1 MKKFFYTTFLCSSL
15 LLGGAALA
23 GSHPLTKVVFDK
35 TSGISYVDQ
44 VVHIDWDIDNPPS
57 LVIDGVST
65 PLNKA
70 YINSIMEI
78 ASDLLY
84 TMTEG
89 RMRLG
94 KISVYSNTFL
104 DRADMQILNKS
115 GRPNAHLDGI
125 DVLGMRNQ
133 NFTQPFGEPANVTYI
148 GKTIAHEF
156 GHYFFGL
163 LDEYREV
170 GNFKTEDPGSP
181 QDRDTPRP
189 TIMNSQ
195 MDFSRFST
203 PADYSD
209 TTKRQTAQYRWFG
222 RSAWET
228 LVADPAT
235 DLPHTKAD
243 KLRTWF
249 DSFKGM
255 SVPTTLAV
263 PIDASKSRSSLQ
275 LTFMKNTRVAYVF
288 DLNVT
293 QPELDGF
300 IKAATA
306 SINAMPAG
314 TIASSLTFSGGSFVE
329 IGTVTLGAGADDPMR
344 QVARDSFLS
353 HKAMPGTGFT
363 GLNNALRRAA
373 VLVSPLAAAQ
383 DNAAK
388 IGLPA
393 PLTTSVEIAATP
405 AIELFTTTA
414 STVLPE
420 TQTAL
425 VNGAVML
432 IAEMLNKGNGGNME
446 TVAKA
451 TRGSPAIANS
461 AAELEKKVL
470 HHIHALIGDSMP
482 NIATQKYDSF
492 AAGAKLEMKFLVAS
506 KAIDGK
512 VVLEALVGPNVGMS
526 LELKTPGGIT
536 VNEFNAASLGI
547 TYKNNILEN
556 SLSYYIPTTF
566 PNRTGNWT
574 ATLSA
579 INSSVA
585 PVELEAETES
595 KLSVAVSIIGG
606 TKEDPRSPMI
616 TAIVQQPVI
625 VKNANVKVDIYDATG
640 MLVKKDLVLTDDGLG
655 VDLKPGD
662 GVYSASLEGILT
674 KSGDYDVE
682 VHVTNGDLTAAY
694 GTGGALSAGAN
705 ARDVVIGESFLREEN
720 LDFAFFSNSLAA
732 QVTEAMSGGGGG
744 GCTLGRGAPF
754 DPVFP
759 LLVAGAGLY
768 LLRRKSPDGL
778 VNESSAHH

>member
-1 MKKFFYTTFLCSSL
+1 MKKLIYLALLWSSL

-35 TSGISYVDQ
+35 TSGTTYIDQ

-57 LVIDGVST
+57 LMIEGVST
-65 PLNKA
+65 PLNRA
-70 YINSIMEI
+70 YITSIMQV

-94 KISVYSNTFL
+94 KISVYGNAFL
-104 DRADMQILNKS
+104 DRADMQILNKD
-115 GRPNAHLDGI
+115 GRPNAHIDGI
-125 DVLGMRNQ
+125 DVAGMRNQ
-133 NFTQPFGEPANVTYI
+133 NFTQPFGEPATVTYI

-156 GHYFFGL
+156 GHYVFGL

-170 GNFKTEDPGSP
+170 GNFKTDDPGSP
-181 QDRDTPRP
+181 QDRDTARP

-195 MDFSRFST
+195 MDYSRFSNA
-203 PADYSD
+203 ADYAD
-209 TTKRQTAQYRWFG
+209 ATKRQTAQYRWFG

-228 LVADPAT
+228 LVADPST

-243 KLRTWF
+243 KPRTWF

-263 PIDASKSRSSLQ
+263 PVDANKSRASLQ
-275 LTFMKNTRVAYVF
+275 VTFMKNAPKVAYVF

-293 QPELDGF
+293 QAELDGF
-300 IKAATA
+300 IRAATA
-306 SINAMPAG
+306 SINAMAAG
-314 TIASSLTFSGGSFVE
+314 TVASSLTFSGDNFVE

-344 QVARDSFLS
+344 QAARDSFLS
-353 HKAMPGTGFT
+353 HKATPGTGFA
-363 GLNNALRRAA
+363 GLNSALRRAS
-373 VLVSPLAAAQ
+373 VLISPLAAAQ
-383 DNAAK
+383 DNASK
-388 IGLPA
+388 LGLPA
-393 PLTTSVEIAATP
+393 PLTTSVEIVATP
-405 AIELFTTTA
+405 VIELFTTTA
-414 STVLPE
+414 STALPE
-420 TQTAL
+420 TLTAL
-425 VNGAVML
+425 ANGAVML
-432 IAEMLNKGNGGNME
+432 NAEMLNKGNGGNME
-446 TVAKA
+446 TLAKA

-470 HHIHALIGDSMP
+470 HHVHAMLGDGMP
-482 NIATQKYDSF
+482 NIASQKFDSF
-492 AAGAKLEMKFLVAS
+492 AAGAKLEMKFLIAS

-526 LELKTPGGIT
+526 LELKTPGGVT
-536 VNEFNAASLGI
+536 VNESNAASLGI
-547 TYKNNILEN
+547 TYKNNSAEK

-566 PNRTGNWT
+566 PGRAGSWT

-579 INSSVA
+579 VNASVA
-585 PVELEAETES
+585 PVELEAETDS
-595 KLSVAVSIIGG
+595 KLSVQVAIIGG
-606 TKEDPRSPMI
+606 TKEDPRPPMI

-625 VKNANVKVDIYDATG
+625 VKKASVTVDIYDATG
-640 MLVKKDLVLTDDGLG
+640 ALVKAGIVLTDDGLG
-655 VDLKPGD
+655 VDSKPGD
-662 GVYSASLEGILT
+662 GVYSASLEGILI
-674 KSGDYDVE
+674 KSGDYDIE
-682 VHVTNGDLTAAY
+682 VHVSNGDLTAVY

-705 ARDVVIGESFLREEN
+705 APDIRIGENFYREEN

-732 QVTEAMSGGGGG
+732 QVTEAVLSGG

-754 DPVFP
+754 DPLFP

-768 LLRRKSPDGL
+768 LLKRKRLAALS
-778 VNESSAHH
+778 NEAQARH